1 MTPAQSALA
10 ALRVAEMYRADAVAI
25 DAGTPGHVLMEN
37 AARAIA
43 NAIRRQWSP
52 RPTLVLAGPGANGG
66 DGWAVAR
73 LLDDAGW
80 PVRLASLGERAALTG
95 DAAHH
100 AGLWRGSVEPA
111 RPMALKGAELIVDA
125 LFGAGLSRPLAGP
138 ALALIEAM
146 AASQAP
152 VVAVD
157 LPSGVSGDTGQAL
170 GGAAPAAL
178 TVTFFR
184 KKPGHLLAPGRFLS
198 GKIVVAEIGIPAAA
212 ADSATVF
219 ENGPG
224 LWPGVVARPAADGH
238 KYSRGHLLV
247 AGGAEATG
255 AARLAARA
263 GLRAGA
269 GLVTIACPR
278 AAWPIYAAAEMA
290 VMTKPIDGAAGFA
303 ATMLAD
309 ERLSTVLL
317 GPGLGVGAETR
328 AMTAAAATAGRQL
341 ALDADA
347 LTSFA
352 DDPAALF
359 ALIAA
364 ARAVLMTP
372 HMGEF
377 QRLFPDIAAIE
388 PWDKLAAT
396 RAAAKRSG
404 AVVLLKGADTVIA
417 APDGMAA
424 INTNAPATLATAGA
438 GDVLVGIAG
447 GLLAA
452 GSSPF
457 TAAAAAAWLHGAAA
471 AHLGPG
477 LIASDLL
484 NAIPAALQV
493 I

>member
-10 ALRVAEMYRADAVAI
+10 ALRVAEMYLADAAAV
-25 DAGTPGHVLMEN
+25 DAGTPGPVLMEN
-37 AARAIA
+37 AARAVA
-43 NAIRRQWSP
+43 NAICRRWSP
-52 RPTLVLAGPGANGG
+52 RPTVVLAGPGSNGG

-80 PVRLASLGERAALTG
+80 PVRMAMLGDRAALTG

-100 AGLWRGSVEPA
+100 AGLWRGPVEAA
-111 RPMALKGAELIVDA
+111 RPSALQGAELIVDA
-125 LFGAGLSRPLAGP
+125 LFGAGLARPLAGP
-138 ALALIEAM
+138 TLALVEAM
-146 AASQAP
+146 AERQAP

-157 LPSGVSGDTGQAL
+157 LPSGVSGDTGQIM
-170 GGAAPAAL
+170 GGAAAAAL

-184 KKPGHLLAPGRFLS
+184 KKPGHLLAPGRFLA
-198 GKIVVAEIGIPAAA
+198 GEIVVAEIGIPVTVAER
-212 ADSATVF
+212 ATVF

-224 LWPGVVARPAADGH
+224 LWREVVARPTADGH
-238 KYSRGHLLV
+238 KYTRGHLLV
-247 AGGAEATG
+247 AGGAVATG

-278 AAWPIYAAAEMA
+278 SAWPIYAAAEMA
-290 VMTKPIDGAAGFA
+290 VMTKPVDGAKGFQR
-303 ATMLAD
+303 MLDD

-317 GPGLGVGAETR
+317 GPGLGVGEDAR
-328 AMTAAAATAGRQL
+328 SMTAAAAAAGRQL

-352 DDPAALF
+352 EDPNALF
-359 ALIAA
+359 AHIATAPA
-364 ARAVLMTP
+364 ALMTP

-377 QRLFPDIAAIE
+377 RRLFPDLAAAE
-388 PWDKLAAT
+388 PWDKLVAT
-396 RAAAKRSG
+396 QAAARRSG
-404 AVVLLKGADTVIA
+404 AVVLLKGPDTVVA

-452 GSSPF
+452 GASPF
-457 TAAAAAAWLHGAAA
+457 VAAAAAAWLHGKAATDF
-471 AHLGPG
+471 GPG

-484 NAIPAALQV
+484 DAIPAALKAV
-493 I
+493 